1 MAIIIATS
9 SLMTY
14 YKMPHCGILSSALQ
28 NIIDLEVNKFW
39 KNIEPLWEEDDN
51 RDVKHLGV
59 ILR

>member
-1 MAIIIATS
+1 
-9 SLMTY
+9 MTY